1 LKIWFI
7 PQVIMMMFV
16 YYSSDF
22 SMAEIKV
29 RIEGRV
35 KRIEY
40 LRYLASV
47 RAEEQQAWD
56 IGIRITRKSIE
67 EIREEFVRV
76 SNFDSIY
83 INI

>member
-1 LKIWFI
+1 
-7 PQVIMMMFV
+7 MM
-16 YYSSDF
+16 
-22 SMAEIKV
+22 EKKV

-40 LRYLASV
+40 LRYLADV
-47 RAEEQQAWD
+47 RAEEQHAWNL
-56 IGIRITRKSIE
+56 GIRITRKSIE
-67 EIREEFVRV
+67 EIRAEFVRV

>member
-1 LKIWFI
+1 
-7 PQVIMMMFV
+7 
-16 YYSSDF
+16 
-22 SMAEIKV
+22 MAETKI

-40 LRYLASV
+40 LRYLAQV

-67 EIREEFVRV
+67 EVRAEFVRV

-83 INI
+83 LEI

>member
-1 LKIWFI
+1 
-7 PQVIMMMFV
+7 
-16 YYSSDF
+16 
-22 SMAEIKV
+22 MAEKKI

-40 LRYLASV
+40 LRYLADV
-47 RAEEQQAWD
+47 RAEEQQAVNM
-56 IGIRITRKSIE
+56 GYRITRKSIE

>member
-1 LKIWFI
+1 
-7 PQVIMMMFV
+7 
-16 YYSSDF
+16 
-22 SMAEIKV
+22 MAEKKI

-67 EIREEFVRV
+67 EIRAEFVRV

>member
-1 LKIWFI
+1 MEKEKF
-7 PQVIMMMFV
+7 
-16 YYSSDF
+16 
-22 SMAEIKV
+22 
-29 RIEGRV
+29 RITGRV
-35 KRIEY
+35 KRVEY
-40 LRYLASV
+40 LRYLAQV

>member
-1 LKIWFI
+1 
-7 PQVIMMMFV
+7 
-16 YYSSDF
+16 
-22 SMAEIKV
+22 MAEKKI

-40 LRYLASV
+40 LRYLAQV

-67 EIREEFVRV
+67 EVRAEFVRV

>member
-1 LKIWFI
+1 MEK
-7 PQVIMMMFV
+7 
-16 YYSSDF
+16 
-22 SMAEIKV
+22 KV

-40 LRYLASV
+40 LRYLADV

>member
-1 LKIWFI
+1 
-7 PQVIMMMFV
+7 
-16 YYSSDF
+16 
-22 SMAEIKV
+22 MAEKKI

-40 LRYLASV
+40 LRYLANV
-47 RAEEQQAWD
+47 RAEEHQAVD
-56 IGIRITRKSIE
+56 MGYRITRKSIE

-83 INI
+83 LEI

>member
-1 LKIWFI
+1 MEKVKIKI
-7 PQVIMMMFV
+7 R
-16 YYSSDF
+16 S
-22 SMAEIKV
+22 
-29 RIEGRV
+29 EGRV

-40 LRYLASV
+40 LRYLADV
-47 RAEEQQAWD
+47 RAEEQQAVD
-56 IGIRITRKSIE
+56 MGYRITRKSIE

>member
-1 LKIWFI
+1 MEK
-7 PQVIMMMFV
+7 
-16 YYSSDF
+16 
-22 SMAEIKV
+22 KV

-47 RAEEQQAWD
+47 RAEEQQAVD
-56 IGIRITRKSIE
+56 MGYRITRKSIE

-83 INI
+83 LEI

>member
-1 LKIWFI
+1 
-7 PQVIMMMFV
+7 
-16 YYSSDF
+16 
-22 SMAEIKV
+22 MAEKKI

-40 LRYLASV
+40 LRYLADV
-47 RAEEQQAWD
+47 RDEEQQAVD
-56 IGIRITRKSIE
+56 MGYRITRKSIE

>member
-1 LKIWFI
+1 
-7 PQVIMMMFV
+7 
-16 YYSSDF
+16 
-22 SMAEIKV
+22 MAEKKI

-40 LRYLASV
+40 LRYLADV
-47 RAEEQQAWD
+47 RAEEQQAVD
-56 IGIRITRKSIE
+56 MGYRITRKSIE

>member
-1 LKIWFI
+1 
-7 PQVIMMMFV
+7 
-16 YYSSDF
+16 
-22 SMAEIKV
+22 MAEKKI

-40 LRYLASV
+40 LRYLAQV

-67 EIREEFVRV
+67 EVRAEFVRV

-83 INI
+83 LEI

>member
-1 LKIWFI
+1 MEKVKIKI
-7 PQVIMMMFV
+7 R
-16 YYSSDF
+16 S
-22 SMAEIKV
+22 
-29 RIEGRV
+29 EGRV

-56 IGIRITRKSIE
+56 LGIRITRKSIE
-67 EIREEFVRV
+67 EIRTEFVRV